1 MEHQVDLE
9 EAIKRIRARDNR
21 FDGNLYGFVMLA
33 LEYTCSSL
41 GEYRHVSA
49 RELVEG
55 MCAYAK
61 EVYGLM
67 AFTFLNRWGIHTT
80 RDIGTAVFHLIDEG
94 VLFKREGE
102 CVEDF
107 NDILNLQQTL
117 EDNYFN

>member
-9 EAIKRIRARDNR
+9 QAIKRIRAKDARY
-21 FDGNLYGFVMLA
+21 DGDLYGFVLLA
-33 LEYTCSSL
+33 LEYTCAEL

-49 RELVEG
+49 KELVEG
-55 MCAYAK
+55 CCAYAK

-67 AFTFLNRWGIHTT
+67 AFTFLDRWGIHST

-94 VLFKREGE
+94 VLFKRDGE
-102 CVEDF
+102 NVEDF
-107 NDILNLQQTL
+107 DNILNLQKTL

>member
-9 EAIKRIRARDNR
+9 EAIKRIRARDDS

-33 LEYTCSSL
+33 LEYTCSRL

-49 RELVEG
+49 QELVEG
-55 MCAYAK
+55 MCIYAK

-67 AFTFLNRWGIHTT
+67 AFTFLNRWGIHST

-102 CVEDF
+102 RVEDF
-107 NDILNLQQTL
+107 DDVLNLQQTL

>member
-1 MEHQVDLE
+1 MARQVDLE
-9 EAIKRIRARDNR
+9 EAIKRIRARDDR
-21 FDGNLYGFVMLA
+21 YDGNIYGFVLLA
-33 LEYTCSSL
+33 LEYTCNEL

-49 RELVEG
+49 KELVEG

-67 AFTFLNRWGIHTT
+67 AFTFLSRWGIRST

-94 VLFKREGE
+94 VLFKRDEE
-102 CVEDF
+102 SVEDF
-107 NDILNLQQTL
+107 DGILNLQQTL